1 MSNIKLTSEKQQSG
15 KTVYNSGI
23 IQNIVEIAVLE
34 VEGTVPVEE
43 KKKGISLYI
52 EKDGGKGVLAL
63 KFYSLWFPPWKIPH
77 HLELLYLDL
86 YKIQTVHVVPSNL
99 SIHPLSYSEDL
110 GYKSFML
117 YVVTFWG
124 ND

>member
-43 KKKGISLYI
+43 KKKGI
-52 EKDGGKGVLAL
+52 
-63 KFYSLWFPPWKIPH
+63 
-77 HLELLYLDL
+77 
-86 YKIQTVHVVPSNL
+86 
-99 SIHPLSYSEDL
+99 
-110 GYKSFML
+110 
-117 YVVTFWG
+117 
-124 ND
+124 